1 MMEYA
6 EMQHGGNMKN
16 LRIKDAQGERIR
28 QLAIDLNKRL
38 VSLNRQPL
46 KDSELTHKLLD
57 EAINRA
63 VISPNGEIHLRNE

>member
-1 MMEYA
+1 
-6 EMQHGGNMKN
+6 MKN
-16 LRIKDAQGERIR
+16 LRIKDAQGEKIR

>member
-1 MMEYA
+1 
-6 EMQHGGNMKN
+6 MKN

-28 QLAIDLNKRL
+28 QLAIELNKKL

-57 EAINRA
+57 EAISRA
-63 VISPNGEIHLRNE
+63 VISADGEIHLRNA